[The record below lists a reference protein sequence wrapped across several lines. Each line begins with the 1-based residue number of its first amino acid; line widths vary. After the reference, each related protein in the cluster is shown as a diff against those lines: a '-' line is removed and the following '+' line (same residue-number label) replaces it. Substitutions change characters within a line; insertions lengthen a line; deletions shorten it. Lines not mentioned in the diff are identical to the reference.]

1 MRILF
6 LSHYFPP
13 EVNAPASRTHEHARR
28 WVADGHEVTVVTGVP
43 NHPSGVLFP
52 GWENRWIQEGEV
64 DGIRVIRTWM
74 FLVPNE
80 GFLRRSLN
88 YLLFALTAILASRRV
103 DRPDVVVATSPQFFC
118 GLAGAVVARLKG
130 CPFVLE
136 VRDLWP
142 ESIVALGQLRAR
154 PLIRVLEF
162 LESWLYRNAAGVV
175 VNTRSFV
182 AHIQRRGVARECIEV
197 VYNGIDRSLFRPQS
211 RDPELLRSVGLE
223 NRFVVAYIGT
233 LGMAHGLMTLVDC
246 AEKMRDREEVRF
258 LLIGDGA
265 EKAHLEREIQRRGL
279 TNLQLLGLRPRDE
292 IPYWIASV
300 DVLLVLL
307 RDLPVFGSVIPSK
320 GFEFLAQEKPV
331 IVATPRGEFRDLMEK
346 AEAAYLVEPERGE
359 ELAAVIDTLR
369 SHPEDATARA
379 RNGRKWVEANFSRDD
394 LALKMA
400 RFLELTARRWARE
413 LR

>member
-52 GWENRWIQEGEV
+52 GWENRWIQEDEV

-279 TNLQLLGLRPRDE
+279 TNVQLLGLRPRDE
-292 IPYWIASV
+292 IPIWIASV

-400 RFLELTARRWARE
+400 SFLELTARRWARGS
-413 LR
+413 R